1 MNILPLL
8 ILCSLSLGLVFLA
21 VFFWWVKS
29 GQHEDLVTPGMRVLF
44 DDAPVAPLSESKQEM
59 TSNNSKT
66 QTTTHE

>member
-29 GQHEDLVTPGMRVLF
+29 GQHEDLVTPGIRVLF
-44 DDAPVAPLSESKQEM
+44 EDAPMHPKPAPQSEQDNK
-59 TSNNSKT
+59 KT
-66 QTTTHE
+66 QNQTTTHE

>member
-29 GQHEDLVTPGMRVLF
+29 GQHEDLVTPGIRVLF
-44 DDAPVAPLSESKQEM
+44 EDAPVPPKPEPQLEQDNK
-59 TSNNSKT
+59 KT
-66 QTTTHE
+66 QNQTITHE

>member
-8 ILCSLSLGLVFLA
+8 ILCSLSLGLVFLG

-44 DDAPVAPLSESKQEM
+44 DDAPVESNAETKHS
-59 TSNNSKT
+59 TSIKNET

>member
-44 DDAPVAPLSESKQEM
+44 DDMPQEPMTQQTNEM
-59 TSNNSKT
+59 TSIKPKT
-66 QTTTHE
+66 QDTTHE

>member
-44 DDAPVAPLSESKQEM
+44 DDAPIDSSTDTKQEM
-59 TSNNSKT
+59 TSHKSKT

>member
-44 DDAPVAPLSESKQEM
+44 DDAPSESMKDIKQDM
-59 TSNNSKT
+59 TSYKSET

>member
-29 GQHEDLVTPGMRVLF
+29 GQHEDLVTPGIRMLF
-44 DDAPVAPLSESKQEM
+44 DDAPLEPNAESKQEM
-59 TSNNSKT
+59 TPDKSTT
-66 QTTTHE
+66 QITTHE

>member
-29 GQHEDLVTPGMRVLF
+29 GQHEDLVTPGIRVLF
-44 DDAPVAPLSESKQEM
+44 EDAPVPPKPEPQSEQDNK
-59 TSNNSKT
+59 KT
-66 QTTTHE
+66 QNQTITHE

>member
-8 ILCSLSLGLVFLA
+8 ILCSLSLGLIFLA

-44 DDAPVAPLSESKQEM
+44 DDMPHETMNEQTKEM
-59 TSNNSKT
+59 TSIEPKS